1 MNRSLG
7 MVSLAAA
14 ILVSAPATPAEPT
27 SRLAPIPSPVSIDLD
42 DAVWFSTGEDYLVT
56 PTAIDADEIA
66 QAMITARH
74 CFSRRFNAAAPPGA
88 VMTTGA
94 VGLFEALPENRR
106 GWVLPW
112 NFDRS
117 GASREARSHEQS
129 KAEAASSIQHELG
142 HLFLLHALL
151 PNVNK
156 PQYGGDAPDWLDE
169 AAGVAL
175 ESPSSRADRRRRFAA
190 LVDDGRLTPFST
202 FVSQAH
208 PVFASQRLQAE
219 VARARAASPDQPIV
233 LEFTL
238 AELGLTST
246 SADDFYAQ
254 TSAVIDFLDSLEKPD
269 ALGLIARDI
278 QQSGAPLGWIA
289 RLGADVGMATSEDWD
304 RRFEAWS
311 SDADDAP
318 SPNDCRSSPL

>member
-1 MNRSLG
+1 ML
-7 MVSLAAA
+7 SLAATMLA
-14 ILVSAPATPAEPT
+14 GAPAASAEPVN
-27 SRLAPIPSPVSIDLD
+27 RFAPIPSPVSIDLD
-42 DAVWFSTGEDYLVT
+42 DSVWFAVGEDYLVT
-56 PTAIDADEIA
+56 PAAVDAHGIA
-66 QAMITARH
+66 LAMTTARH
-74 CFSRRFNAAAPPGA
+74 CFSRRFSVEAPSGA
-88 VMTTGA
+88 VMTTSA
-94 VGLFEALPENRR
+94 VGLFEALPEDRR

-112 NFDRS
+112 NFDRTGS
-117 GASREARSHEQS
+117 SREAKAHEQTE
-129 KAEAASSIQHELG
+129 AEAASSIQHELG

-175 ESPSSRADRRRRFAA
+175 ESPSSRLDRRRRFAA

-202 FVSQAH
+202 FVAQAH

-219 VARARAASPDQPIV
+219 VARARAESPDQPVV

-254 TSAVIDFLDSLEKPD
+254 TSAIIDFLDSLDRPD
-269 ALGLIARDI
+269 ALGSIARDI
-278 QQSGAPLGWIA
+278 QRSGDPLGWIA
-289 RLGADVGMATSEDWD
+289 RLGFDIGMATAEDWD

-311 SDADDAP
+311 RNAGDAP
-318 SPNDCRSSPL
+318 SPYDCQSDAL